1 LLNRFVIFIAY
12 IRYMNKDLAKN
23 FGYLFEEDLINE
35 ISKIGVSKSFSVD
48 TNIIEI
54 GDYIKSMPLILTGA
68 IKIIR
73 EDEKGEELILYYLE
87 KGDTCAMTL
96 SCCMGQ
102 TKSKIRAVAETDVTL
117 LMLPKENMTKWLGTY
132 KTWQAFILQSYHNRM
147 DELLDAVDTIAFL
160 KMDERIFKYLK
171 DKAMVNNNDELST
184 THKQISED
192 LHTSRVVVSR
202 LLKKLENEKKIQL
215 FRNSI
220 KVLQL

>member
-1 LLNRFVIFIAY
+1 
-12 IRYMNKDLAKN
+12 MNNDLTNN
-23 FGYLFEEDLINE
+23 FGYLFEEDLIKE
-35 ISKIGVSKSFSVD
+35 ISQIAVSKSFSAD
-48 TNIIEI
+48 TIIIEI
-54 GDYIKSMPLILTGA
+54 GDYIKSMPLLLSGA

-117 LMLPKENMTKWLGTY
+117 LMLPKANMTKWLGTY

-160 KMDERIFKYLK
+160 KMDERLFKYLK

-220 KVLQL
+220 KLLEL

>member
-1 LLNRFVIFIAY
+1 
-12 IRYMNKDLAKN
+12 MNKDLAKN